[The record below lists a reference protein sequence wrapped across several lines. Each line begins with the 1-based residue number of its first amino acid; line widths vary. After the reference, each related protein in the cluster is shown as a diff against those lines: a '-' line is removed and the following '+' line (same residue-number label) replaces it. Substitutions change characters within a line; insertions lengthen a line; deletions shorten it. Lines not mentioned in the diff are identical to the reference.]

1 MHRRLRLLIA
11 VSVLFGSGLIELPV
25 ASPQD
30 AQLKPLPL
38 GDFTSANFGAEKTA
52 AGPASAFTKPAA
64 PTISQDP
71 QGRWRIINGRV
82 YAPWQA
88 APAKSRHTGLL
99 VALCISHGAL
109 QLLDAASTLRALRS
123 GGAREANP
131 LLQPVVAHPAAFVTL
146 KAAAGGGLIYEMIRL
161 RKDHPVAAILTI
173 GAINGAYAYIVQRNL
188 RNFPQR

>member
-1 MHRRLRLLIA
+1 MQRRPRLVIA
-11 VSVLFGSGLIELPV
+11 VTVLFGSGLIELPV

-52 AGPASAFTKPAA
+52 AGPTSTFAKPAA
-64 PTISQDP
+64 PTII
-71 QGRWRIINGRV
+71 RYRIINGRV

-88 APAKSRHTGLL
+88 APSRHTGLL

-123 GGAREANP
+123 VGAQEANP
-131 LLQPVVAHPAAFVTL
+131 LLQPLVAHPAAFIAV
-146 KAAAGGGLIYEMIRL
+146 KAGVGGGLIYLLARH
-161 RKDHPVAAILTI
+161 RKDHPVKAILTI
-173 GAINGAYAYIVQRNL
+173 GVINAAYVYIVQRNF
-188 RNFPQR
+188 RDFPQR